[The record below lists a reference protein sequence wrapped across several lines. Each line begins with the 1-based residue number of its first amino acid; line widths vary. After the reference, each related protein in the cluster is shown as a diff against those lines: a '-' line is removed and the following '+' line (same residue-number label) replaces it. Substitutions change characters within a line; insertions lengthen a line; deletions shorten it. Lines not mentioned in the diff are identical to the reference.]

1 MSIKPAI
8 KERLA
13 ERLKRMEDA
22 TTPSELAYTIWTK
35 QLEEAMQSS
44 RQSYRDCLIE
54 WIVAYKENRKPNLC
68 NKYQTP
74 MEVAEGIWKPYLCNN
89 EEDKLWF
96 GSLREGLVKWIN
108 SYCNK
113 S

>member
-1 MSIKPAI
+1 
-8 KERLA
+8 
-13 ERLKRMEDA
+13 
-22 TTPSELAYTIWTK
+22 
-35 QLEEAMQSS
+35 MQSS

-74 MEVAEGIWKPYLCNN
+74 MEVAEGIWEPYLCNN